1 MERFLV
7 TLSLGP
13 VQSLIGA
20 ARRTRDL
27 WCGSW
32 LLSEA
37 ARAAARVLHRRQ
49 PGCLIFPCPEDPDTG
64 LEPRDKS
71 GDAANV
77 AKRPSRG
84 SPCAGRLR
92 RACPVRGG
100 QIRRGVAVDGAR
112 EFGTGRDGKD
122 GKARA

>member
-37 ARAAARVLHRRQ
+37 ARAAARILHQRQ
-49 PGCLIFPCPEDPDTG
+49 PGCLIFPCPEDPDTD
-64 LEPRDKS
+64 L
-71 GDAANV
+71 DAARQ
-77 AKRPSRG
+77 ARRRGQHREHPSRG

-92 RACPVRGG
+92 RACPVRSG
-100 QIRRGVAVDGAR
+100 QIRRGVAVDEAR
-112 EFGTGRDGKD
+112 G
-122 GKARA
+122 

>member
-32 LLSEA
+32 LLSGGGAGCRPGIARTA
-37 ARAAARVLHRRQ
+37 A
-49 PGCLIFPCPEDPDTG
+49 G
-64 LEPRDKS
+64 LPHLSVSGEPRY
-71 GDAANV
+71 
-77 AKRPSRG
+77 RP
-84 SPCAGRLR
+84 
-92 RACPVRGG
+92 
-100 QIRRGVAVDGAR
+100 
-112 EFGTGRDGKD
+112 
-122 GKARA
+122 

>member
-1 MERFLV
+1 MERFLI

-37 ARAAARVLHRRQ
+37 ARAAAHALCTTRQ
-49 PGCLIFPCPEDPDTG
+49 PGCLIFPYLDNPNEDLKPQKDPWG
-64 LEPRDKS
+64 YCKYREHS
-71 GDAANV
+71 
-77 AKRPSRG
+77 
-84 SPCAGRLR
+84 AGRGY
-92 RACPVRGG
+92 GG
-100 QIRRGVAVDGAR
+100 RRRGRSCALR
-112 EFGTGRDGKD
+112 
-122 GKARA
+122 